1 MRRLYATV
9 PVLALFGP
17 LFVVNAVAWPT
28 WAAQVWASVGVL
40 MAGVAI
46 TVVWR
51 RQLELAER
59 LDALDGA
66 GETEATAERAAV

>member
-1 MRRLYATV
+1 MQRLYATV

-17 LFVVNAVAWPT
+17 LFVVNAVAWPSLSS
-28 WAAQVWASVGVL
+28 QMWASLGAL
-40 MAGVAI
+40 MTGVAI
-46 TVVWR
+46 AVVWR

-66 GETEATAERAAV
+66 GETEATAERAAA